1 MDPQHGLGYLR
12 SGYFPSPK
20 ESFLRFRIPMFSS
33 RVVVIEQTDLQKELA
48 LKNRTLTM
56 RLWFSQPRPK
66 VELRRSV
73 DPHDCGVFICKG

>member
-1 MDPQHGLGYLR
+1 
-12 SGYFPSPK
+12 
-20 ESFLRFRIPMFSS
+20 MFSS